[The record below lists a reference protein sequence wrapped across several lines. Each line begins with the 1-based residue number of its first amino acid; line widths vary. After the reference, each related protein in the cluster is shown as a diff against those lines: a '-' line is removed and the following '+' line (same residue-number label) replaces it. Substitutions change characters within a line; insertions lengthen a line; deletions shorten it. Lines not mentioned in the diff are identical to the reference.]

1 MQLPRVLGEQNQ
13 EQSVNVDE
21 LSVWQA
27 WISSRS
33 GRYEDSNLTA
43 DPLRNTVQV
52 YSYERYTQNRKATGS
67 SDGEVFR

>member
-13 EQSVNVDE
+13 EQTVNVDE
-21 LSVWQA
+21 LSVRQA

-33 GRYEDSNLTA
+33 GLYEDSNPTA

-52 YSYERYTQNRKATGS
+52 YSYERYIQNRKATGS